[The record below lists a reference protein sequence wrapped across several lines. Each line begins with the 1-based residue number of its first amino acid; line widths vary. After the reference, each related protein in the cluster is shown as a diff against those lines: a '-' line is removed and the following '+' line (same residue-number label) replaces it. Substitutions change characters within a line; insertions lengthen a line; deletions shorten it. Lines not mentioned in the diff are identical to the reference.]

1 MHYDLWDVETGNYL
15 GRYATE
21 EEALAVV
28 RALIEQ
34 YGDGYA
40 DDLNLG
46 AEDDAGSFSGPLS
59 GSALLARVAA
69 LAVS

>member
-28 RALIEQ
+28 RALVEQ
-34 YGDGYA
+34 YGDHYA

-46 AEDDAGSFSGPLS
+46 MEDDAGNVGEPLS
-59 GSALLARVAA
+59 GPALLARAAA

>member
-15 GRYATE
+15 GRYGSE

-28 RALIEQ
+28 RALVAH
-34 YGDGYA
+34 YGAAYA

-46 AEDDAGSFSGPLS
+46 AEDDAGNYGEPLS
-59 GSALLARVAA
+59 GAALLDRLEAP
-69 LAVS
+69 AVR